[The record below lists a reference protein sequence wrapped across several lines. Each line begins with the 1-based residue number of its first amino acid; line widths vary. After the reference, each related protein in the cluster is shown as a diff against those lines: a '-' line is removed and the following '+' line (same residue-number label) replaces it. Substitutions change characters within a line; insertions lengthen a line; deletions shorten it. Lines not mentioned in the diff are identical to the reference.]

1 MAVHRKVNDRAKDRK
16 MYDKKM
22 KDGTEV
28 LGSIS
33 MGVILDSSVLVA
45 FERRRFD
52 FERFLGDHSPPAI
65 ASITAAELLFG
76 VERAIRRSAH
86 PPRIIPARPV
96 HANSG
101 HSVRPAAGRLSALP
115 TSSGGY
121 INASFRLAV
130 KVPAVRLFGPR
141 CSPEGWQFPA
151 CPFREECS
159 CCVLAALL
167 GQVVACFS

>member
-1 MAVHRKVNDRAKDRK
+1 

-76 VERAIRRSAH
+76 VERADSPERRIRRESFLQGLFT
-86 PPRIIPARPV
+86 RIPVIPFD
-96 HANSG
+96 
-101 HSVRPAAGRLSALP
+101 LP
-115 TSSGGY
+115 QGD
-121 INASFRLAV
+121 
-130 KVPAVRLFGPR
+130 
-141 CSPEGWQFPA
+141 
-151 CPFREECS
+151 
-159 CCVLAALL
+159 
-167 GQVVACFS
+167 